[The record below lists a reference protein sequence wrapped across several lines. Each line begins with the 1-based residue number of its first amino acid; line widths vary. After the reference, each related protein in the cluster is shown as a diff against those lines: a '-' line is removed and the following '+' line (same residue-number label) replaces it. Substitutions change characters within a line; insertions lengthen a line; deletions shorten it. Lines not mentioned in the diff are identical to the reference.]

1 MDPIIYGAAL
11 GLGYAGYENI
21 PYIFSME
28 DYASMWEMVV
38 KRVFPTIMHL
48 GVGIIM
54 GTLISM
60 NLFRQWDEFKRRL
73 YIVLALMIP
82 VVLHGMYNHFIQ
94 EYVQTVLLFVIMI
107 VTILYYHRREQNKKI
122 VEREDRLRIANKDV
136 FIAYAST
143 LVLVAFI
150 IIVSNYR

>member
-1 MDPIIYGAAL
+1 
-11 GLGYAGYENI
+11 
-21 PYIFSME
+21 
-28 DYASMWEMVV
+28 
-38 KRVFPTIMHL
+38 
-48 GVGIIM
+48 M
-54 GTLISM
+54 GTFVSM

-82 VVLHGMYNHFIQ
+82 VILHGMYNHFIQ

-136 FIAYAST
+136 FIAYALT
-143 LVLVAFI
+143 LVLVAFL